1 MTSGEPDY
9 ITAVISFNPG
19 YWKQAILC

>member
-1 MTSGEPDY
+1 MTSGKPDY

>member
-1 MTSGEPDY
+1 MTSSKLDY